1 MALTLDHIVIAVKD
15 LEQTI
20 TDYRALGFNVLHGGE
35 HPGRPTYNA
44 LVVFADGA
52 YFELIAWR
60 SPAPGD
66 RWWELLQQHGEGIV
80 DFALLPPGTAATV
93 SGAQARG
100 LPYSG
105 PHDGGR
111 LRPDGERLQW
121 QTARPPSADLPFL
134 CGDLT
139 PRALRVPEGDAR
151 VHPNG
156 ASGVLS
162 LSIAV
167 DDLDASLA
175 RYRALLSEAQAAH
188 IGTPFVLPGAGARM
202 ATIALGATTLV
213 LTQPTLGAASH
224 VAGAQQLATRGPGPF
239 AVALGNGSPAG
250 QTAKSWGL
258 VTWPRGVGALGPV
271 ANADKGARDGGQA
284 NACAVHAGSQAG
296 ARTPMSWWAGD
307 IGGDH
312 GAGHSQGQSGQ
323 LGTPVGQK

>member
-20 TDYRALGFNVLHGGE
+20 TDYRALGFNVLQGGE

-44 LVVFADGA
+44 LVVLADGA

-60 SPAPGD
+60 SPSPGD
-66 RWWELLQQHGEGIV
+66 RWWELLNQHGDGIV

-93 SGAQARG
+93 SNAKARG
-100 LPYSG
+100 LAYSG

-156 ASGVLS
+156 ARGVLS

-167 DDLDASLA
+167 EDLDASLA
-175 RYRALLSEAQAAH
+175 RYRALLGEAQAAH
-188 IGTPFVLPGAGARM
+188 IGTPLVLPGAGARV
-202 ATIALGATTLV
+202 ATIALGTTTLV
-213 LTQPTLGAASH
+213 LTQPTQSAAPH
-224 VAGAQQLATRGPGPF
+224 AAGAQQLATRGPGPF
-239 AVALGNGSPAG
+239 AVVLGASLPAA
-250 QTAKSWGL
+250 QTAPAWGL
-258 VTWPRGVGALGPV
+258 DQT
-271 ANADKGARDGGQA
+271 
-284 NACAVHAGSQAG
+284 
-296 ARTPMSWWAGD
+296 
-307 IGGDH
+307 H
-312 GAGHSQGQSGQ
+312 GAAIE
-323 LGTPVGQK
+323 LAVA